1 MERFGGKQRKRA
13 DGRVLSHH
21 GDGLDRL
28 ISLGLIAAAV
38 CLALGVSLPVVRV
51 REFFI
56 FANEFSILEAA
67 AQLWADGQIFLGAV
81 VALFSIVFP
90 AAKTIAALALWRGLD
105 YEGRHFGRTMTL
117 VDVLGK
123 WSFTDVMVVAILI
136 VVAKS
141 TGLAEAE
148 AMPGLYFFSASVV
161 LTAAAVWRLR
171 GVARRIQEG
180 A

>member
-1 MERFGGKQRKRA
+1 
-13 DGRVLSHH
+13 
-21 GDGLDRL
+21 
-28 ISLGLIAAAV
+28 
-38 CLALGVSLPVVRV
+38 
-51 REFFI
+51 
-56 FANEFSILEAA
+56 
-67 AQLWADGQIFLGAV
+67 
-81 VALFSIVFP
+81 
-90 AAKTIAALALWRGLD
+90 
-105 YEGRHFGRTMTL
+105 MTL